1 MGGLPAN
8 VAARALRGGGVVRFA
23 AVALWLLV
31 AGAGMFAAID
41 SSTVPGAASEGP
53 RRWPVDSAIRPVAG
67 RANLVVVL
75 HPQCT
80 CSRATVAEL
89 GRLMTWESGRLAA
102 HVLLV
107 DPDGTSPAFSDTD
120 LWAAVAQ
127 IPGVEIERDANGGEA
142 SRFGALTSGQTYLYS
157 PDGERLF
164 AGGITP
170 ARGHEGPSEG
180 RQAILAALQGAPPQH
195 AAAPVFGCSLFDPI
209 RSRGPDPDALAPG
222 SRSEAPS

>member
-1 MGGLPAN
+1 MPAN
-8 VAARALRGGGVVRFA
+8 GAARALRHGRVLRFA

-41 SSTVPGAASEGP
+41 SSTAPGAASEGP
-53 RRWPVDSAIRPVAG
+53 RRWPGDSAIRPIAG
-67 RANLVVVL
+67 RANLIVVL
-75 HPQCT
+75 HPQCP

-89 GRLMTWESGRLAA
+89 GRLMTWGSGRLAA

-107 DPDGTSPAFSDTD
+107 DPDGTSPAFADTD
-120 LWAAVAQ
+120 LWSAVAQ
-127 IPGVEIERDANGGEA
+127 IPGAEIQRDANGAEA

-180 RQAILAALQGAPPQH
+180 RRAILAALQGDPPPH
-195 AAAPVFGCSLFDPI
+195 VAAPVFGCSLFDPI
-209 RSRGPDPDALAPG
+209 RSPEPVTGLAPG
-222 SRSEAPS
+222 SGPEASG